1 MCDAEAG
8 RPLRL
13 RTSKKDAIVATLI
26 DALANMA
33 LTALGMAAGFQITL
47 RAQQNIQPHP
57 LPWQF
62 APLLEHPLRLEYLDP
77 PRILDMAGVGAD
89 MTVLDLG
96 CGTGLFTRAAAHM
109 VGAGGR
115 VHAVDLQAA
124 MVAQTKAGVEYEA
137 VSERVAL
144 HHGGAYELPLPDD
157 AVDVALV
164 IATLGE
170 IPDKPAALNELRR
183 VLKPGAR
190 LAVADEWLNPAFMR
204 AGAVRHCAEEA
215 GFHTLHRDHTLA
227 GYQALFVNA
236 K

>member
-1 MCDAEAG
+1 
-8 RPLRL
+8 
-13 RTSKKDAIVATLI
+13 VATII

-33 LTALGMAAGFQITL
+33 LTAVGTAAGFQITL
-47 RAQQNIQPHP
+47 RVQQNLQPHP
-57 LPWQF
+57 LPRQF

-77 PRILDMAGVGAD
+77 PHILDMAGVGAN

-124 MVAQTKAGVEYEA
+124 MLAQTAATVAYEA
-137 VSERVAL
+137 VQERVTL
-144 HHGGAYELPLPDD
+144 HHCGAYELPLPDD

-183 VLKPGAR
+183 VLLPGGR
-190 LAVADEWLNPAFMR
+190 LVVADEWLNPACMWS
-204 AGAVRHCAEEA
+204 GAVRRCAEEA
-215 GFHTLHRDHTLA
+215 GFRLLHRAHSLA
-227 GYQALFVNA
+227 GYTILLIND

>member
-1 MCDAEAG
+1 
-8 RPLRL
+8 
-13 RTSKKDAIVATLI
+13 VATII

-33 LTALGMAAGFQITL
+33 LTALGAAAGFQITL
-47 RAQQNIQPHP
+47 RVQQNLQPHP
-57 LPWQF
+57 LPRQF
-62 APLLEHPLRLEYLDP
+62 APLLEHPVRLEYLDP
-77 PRILDMAGVGAD
+77 PRILDTAGVGAA

-124 MVAQTKAGVEYEA
+124 MVAQTAAQVEYEA
-137 VSERVAL
+137 VQDRVTL
-144 HHGGAYELPLPDD
+144 HHAGAYELPLPDD
-157 AVDVALV
+157 TVDVALV

-190 LAVADEWLNPAFMR
+190 MLVADEWLNPACMR
-204 AGAVRHCAEEA
+204 ASAVRACAEEA
-215 GFHTLHRDHTLA
+215 GFRRLHHTHTLA
-227 GYQALFVNA
+227 GYHLLLIND

>member
-1 MCDAEAG
+1 M
-8 RPLRL
+8 
-13 RTSKKDAIVATLI
+13 ATLI

-33 LTALGMAAGFQITL
+33 LTALGTAAGFQITL
-47 RAQQNIQPHP
+47 RVQQNLQPHP
-57 LPWQF
+57 LPRQF
-62 APLLEHPLRLEYLDP
+62 APLLEHPVRLEYLDP
-77 PRILDMAGVGAD
+77 PHILDMAGVGVD

-109 VGAGGR
+109 VGVGGR

-124 MVAQTKAGVEYEA
+124 MVAQTRARVETEA
-137 VSERVAL
+137 LLDRVAL
-144 HHGGAYELPLPDD
+144 HHTGAYELPLPDD

-190 LAVADEWLNPAFMR
+190 LAITDEWLNPAFMR
-204 AGAVRHCAEEA
+204 AGVVRCCAEEA
-215 GFHTLHRDHTLA
+215 GFRTVHRSYTLA
-227 GYQALFVNA
+227 GYHALFVND

>member
-1 MCDAEAG
+1 M
-8 RPLRL
+8 
-13 RTSKKDAIVATLI
+13 ATII

-33 LTALGMAAGFQITL
+33 LMALGTAAGFQVTL
-47 RAQQNIQPHP
+47 RAQQNLQPHP
-57 LPWQF
+57 LPRQF

-124 MVAQTKAGVEYEA
+124 MLAQTATSVEAEA
-137 VSERVAL
+137 VQARVSL
-144 HHGGAYELPLPDD
+144 HHCGAYDLPLPDD
-157 AVDVALV
+157 AVDAALV

-183 VLKPGAR
+183 VLLPGGR

-204 AGAVRHCAEEA
+204 LGVVRRCAEDA
-215 GFHTLHRDHTLA
+215 GFRILHRVHTLG
-227 GYQALFVNA
+227 GYSALFIND

>member
-1 MCDAEAG
+1 M
-8 RPLRL
+8 
-13 RTSKKDAIVATLI
+13 I
-26 DALANMA
+26 DALANIA
-33 LTALGMAAGFQITL
+33 LTALGTVAGFQITL
-47 RAQQNIQPHP
+47 RAQQNLQPHP
-57 LPWQF
+57 LPRQF

-77 PRILDMAGVGAD
+77 TRILDMAGIGAD

-124 MVAQTKAGVEYEA
+124 MLAQTAAKVESEA
-137 VSERVAL
+137 VQARVSL
-144 HHGGAYELPLPDD
+144 HHCGAYELPLPDD

-183 VLKPGAR
+183 VLLPGGR
-190 LAVADEWLNPAFMR
+190 LAIADEWLNPAFMR
-204 AGAVRHCAEEA
+204 AGVVRRCAEEA
-215 GFHTLHRDHTLA
+215 GFRILHCAHTLG
-227 GYQALFVNA
+227 GYHALFIND

>member
-1 MCDAEAG
+1 M
-8 RPLRL
+8 
-13 RTSKKDAIVATLI
+13 ATLI

-33 LTALGMAAGFQITL
+33 LTALGTAAGFQITL

-57 LPWQF
+57 LPRQF

-109 VGAGGR
+109 VGVTGR
-115 VHAVDLQAA
+115 IHAVDLQADMLA
-124 MVAQTKAGVEYEA
+124 AAAARAEFEGVRDRIE
-137 VSERVAL
+137 L
-144 HHGGAYELPLPDD
+144 HHAGAYQLPLSDD

-164 IATLGE
+164 VATLGE
-170 IPDKPAALNELRR
+170 IPDKPAALDELRR
-183 VLKPGAR
+183 VLKSGAR
-190 LAVADEWLNPAFMR
+190 LAVADEWFNPAFMWASLAQR
-204 AGAVRHCAEEA
+204 CAEEA
-215 GFHTLHRDHTLA
+215 GFRMLHRAHTLA
-227 GYQALFVNA
+227 GYHILLVND

>member
-1 MCDAEAG
+1 MPC
-8 RPLRL
+8 
-13 RTSKKDAIVATLI
+13 TNKKDAIVATI
-26 DALANMA
+26 INALANMA
-33 LTALGMAAGFQITL
+33 LTVMGTAASFQITL
-47 RAQQNIQPHP
+47 RVQQNLQPHP
-57 LPWQF
+57 LPRQF
-62 APLLEHPLRLEYLDP
+62 APLLEHPVRLEYLDP

-96 CGTGLFTRAAAHM
+96 CGTGLFTRAAAHI

-115 VHAVDLQAA
+115 VHAVDLQAT
-124 MVAQTKAGVEYEA
+124 MVAQTRARLEYEA
-137 VSERVAL
+137 VLERVTL
-144 HHGGAYELPLPDD
+144 HHTGAYELSLPDD

-164 IATLGE
+164 IAALGE
-170 IPDKPAALNELRR
+170 IPDKLAALNELRR

-215 GFHTLHRDHTLA
+215 GFRALHRAHAMA
-227 GYQALFVNA
+227 GYHALFVND